1 MDFWIPD
8 DAISPQQRHGELSAL
23 TLPTSVEDGSK
34 AHRAGAVSTGRAHA
48 KAILLGEHA
57 VVYGT
62 PALALPIPQL
72 TATASAAWSGHAAES
87 PGDLTF
93 TMTGSASRAVTA
105 QAFDGLRRLTAAF
118 KAHLGVTGGP
128 HLDVSLDGAIPPGR
142 GLGSSAANARA
153 IILALAG
160 LFGRKLAEDE
170 VFDLVQE
177 AENLTHGRASGV
189 DAMAVGATA
198 PLLFQAGRAQTLDIG
213 CDGLFVIADS
223 GTAGSTKEA
232 IDLLRA
238 GFRATPGTEKR
249 FMHRASRLVDDAKA
263 SLAEG
268 EPEEFGACLTEYH
281 DLLRG
286 AGLSTGPIDALVD
299 AALQAGS
306 LGAKITGGGL
316 GGCVLAMSRPER
328 AGEVARRLR
337 AAGAVQTWAV
347 PLRRPTHER

>member
-1 MDFWIPD
+1 M
-8 DAISPQQRHGELSAL
+8 
-23 TLPTSVEDGSK
+23 TLPTSVEEGSK
-34 AHRAGAVSTGRAHA
+34 AHRARAVGTGRAHA

-62 PALALPIPQL
+62 PALAMPIPQL
-72 TATASAAWSGHAAES
+72 AVTASAGWSGRSAES
-87 PGDLTF
+87 RGGPTF

-105 QAFDGLRRLTAAF
+105 QALDGLRRLTASV
-118 KAHLGVTGGP
+118 KAHTGVTDGQ

-153 IILALAG
+153 IILALAD
-160 LFGRKLAEDE
+160 LFGRELTEGE

-189 DAMAVGATA
+189 DAVTVGATA
-198 PLLFQAGRAQTLDIG
+198 PLLFRAGTAQALDIG
-213 CDGLFVIADS
+213 CDALFVVADS

-232 IDLLRA
+232 IELLRA
-238 GFRATPGTEKR
+238 GFRAGAGKEER
-249 FMHRASRLVDDAKA
+249 FMHRAAHLVDDARA

-268 EPEEFGACLTEYH
+268 EPEAFGSCLTEYH
-281 DLLRG
+281 GLLRG
-286 AGLSTGPIDALVD
+286 AGLSTDRIDALVD
-299 AALQAGS
+299 AALQADS

-328 AGEVARRLR
+328 AEEVARQLH
-337 AAGAVQTWAV
+337 AAGAVRTWAV
-347 PLRRPTHER
+347 QLRRSTHER